1 LIHCLGGRVIKPEI
15 LDTLTE
21 EEARASLADLIR
33 INRRWGGHST
43 LRHLLSETV
52 QPAESFSLLDVGAA
66 SGDVGSRIREWYPK
80 ARVVSLDRIPSHL
93 ADCPGER
100 IAGDAFRLPVRENSF
115 DYVFSSL
122 FLHHFTDEQVVLLLQ
137 EFARVARRAVLIIDL
152 ERNPIAYYFLPWTR
166 WLFGWDPVTVHDGA
180 ISVEA
185 AFRPRE
191 LAALARRAG
200 LENPRARAYR
210 PAFRI
215 GLVASSVGYNE
226 PSSIEKLEKFP
237 GG

>member
-1 LIHCLGGRVIKPEI
+1 MHCLGGRVLKPEI

-33 INRRWGGHST
+33 INRRWGGHSA
-43 LRHLLSETV
+43 LRRLLSETV
-52 QPAESFSLLDVGAA
+52 QPGKSFSLLDVGAA
-66 SGDVGSRIREWYPK
+66 SGDMGSRIREWYPK
-80 ARVVSLDRIPSHL
+80 ARVVSLDRIATHL

-100 IAGDAFRLPVRENSF
+100 IVGDAFRLPVREKSF
-115 DYVFSSL
+115 DFVFSSL
-122 FLHHFTDEQVVLLLQ
+122 FLHHFDNFQVAGLLS
-137 EFARVARRAVLIIDL
+137 EFGRVARRAVLAIDL
-152 ERNPIAYYFLPWTR
+152 ERNPIAYYFLPCTR

-185 AFRPRE
+185 AFHARE
-191 LAALARRAG
+191 LEALARRAG
-200 LENPRARAYR
+200 LKNPHARAYR

-226 PSSIEKLEKFP
+226 PSTTEKLH